1 MDVWKRIT
9 GKDPLDYTDGDDDD
23 QTEED
28 EAADNVG
35 EGIREEEVEDDDLTL
50 SETTEQSSNQQS
62 SNQQSSNQQLSSQQ
76 PSCQQSSNQ
85 QLSSQQPSC
94 QQSSDQNASKPRFQ
108 SMGSFPD
115 SEIHES
121 SESDTDDDMGGS
133 STDKRSEGNTMG
145 PGDKKRKVE
154 TGDAPGG
161 GSRRPK
167 RLAAPKF
174 SLSE

>member
-50 SETTEQSSNQQS
+50 SETTEQS